1 MAPAISDI
9 LRREEARIQT
19 TFQAKTT
26 IATATTSPSLTTSPA
41 QATSPTTPTPTPI
54 DASNGIGGTPGNIE
68 SPSSAG
74 TTTVLIIVILCCA
87 SAIMSATLFYIFDR
101 KKNAQFREA
110 CKRDPYLTRKEFAR
124 RRKLS
129 ALERLEEEELQRSI
143 MIRKSLASRGPSRSN
158 SCEDVFDLSSMQEQH
173 HRRHHHHHQMTT
185 STMDMPEPPRGRQQ
199 MREHQEELHHGRQ
212 MSGEWA
218 PSEGRSRSGSETSSS
233 ASSARRAYTG
243 PGCSGVDAE
252 EAGVPLTPESS
263 GSGPSRSVLDKETA
277 PPPIHPMEE
286 ITRPLPAVPRAD
298 GSSHFS

>member
-1 MAPAISDI
+1 
-9 LRREEARIQT
+9 
-19 TFQAKTT
+19 
-26 IATATTSPSLTTSPA
+26 
-41 QATSPTTPTPTPI
+41 
-54 DASNGIGGTPGNIE
+54 
-68 SPSSAG
+68 
-74 TTTVLIIVILCCA
+74 
-87 SAIMSATLFYIFDR
+87 MSATLFYIFDR

-158 SCEDVFDLSSMQEQH
+158 SCED
-173 HRRHHHHHQMTT
+173 
-185 STMDMPEPPRGRQQ
+185 GRQQ
-199 MREHQEELHHGRQ
+199 MREHREDLHHGRQ
-212 MSGEWA
+212 ISGEWA
-218 PSEGRSRSGSETSSS
+218 PSEGRSRSVSETSSS

-252 EAGVPLTPESS
+252 GAGVPLTPEST
-263 GSGPSRSVLDKETA
+263 GPSRSVLDKETA

>member
-1 MAPAISDI
+1 
-9 LRREEARIQT
+9 
-19 TFQAKTT
+19 
-26 IATATTSPSLTTSPA
+26 
-41 QATSPTTPTPTPI
+41 
-54 DASNGIGGTPGNIE
+54 
-68 SPSSAG
+68 
-74 TTTVLIIVILCCA
+74 
-87 SAIMSATLFYIFDR
+87 MSATLFYIFDR

-173 HRRHHHHHQMTT
+173 HRRHHHHHQMT
-185 STMDMPEPPRGRQQ
+185 DH
-199 MREHQEELHHGRQ
+199 REDLHHGRQ
-212 MSGEWA
+212 ISGEWA

-252 EAGVPLTPESS
+252 GAGVPLTPESS
-263 GSGPSRSVLDKETA
+263 GSSRSVLDKETA

>member
-9 LRREEARIQT
+9 RRREEARIQT
-19 TFQAKTT
+19 TFQAATT
-26 IATATTSPSLTTSPA
+26 TVAIATASPSHTSPA
-41 QATSPTTPTPTPI
+41 QTTSPTTPTPI

-158 SCEDVFDLSSMQEQH
+158 SCEDGFDLSSMQEQH
-173 HRRHHHHHQMTT
+173 HRRHHHHHHQMT
-185 STMDMPEPPRGRQQ
+185 DLDRPEPPRGRQQ
-199 MREHQEELHHGRQ
+199 MREHREDLHHGRQ
-212 MSGEWA
+212 LSGEWA

-252 EAGVPLTPESS
+252 GAGVPLTPESS
-263 GSGPSRSVLDKETA
+263 GSSRSVLDKETA